1 MRIAIDATPALVRSA
16 GVKNYIHH
24 WVHYLRE
31 QARGDEIRV
40 FPFLDDLGAL
50 NHEASPLGT
59 AATASRLAFVH
70 ALRIF
75 GPALLD
81 MALGDAEV
89 FHASNLIRAAPRHAK
104 LTATLH
110 DLTSWLM
117 PDRNTQASCEA
128 DLQFADRIL
137 SRADGLIAVS
147 ENTRQDAIR
156 LLGIA
161 PEKITTIHSG
171 VAPEYF
177 DAAPRPRERPY
188 LLSVGTIEPRKNF
201 DTLLDAWKQVRAD
214 LRKEFD
220 LVIAGPRGWAGEETF
235 ARVRSEAIYLGYVPE
250 REMPGLFAG
259 ATLFLYPSLYEG
271 FGFPV
276 AQALAARVP
285 VITSNTSALPEVA
298 RDGAALVD
306 PADAEAIAAA
316 IERLLDSPAERT
328 KLAGYGRASA
338 ERFRWEKC
346 AEQSLAFFRR
356 VISR

>member
-1 MRIAIDATPALVRSA
+1 MRIVIDATPTLVRSA

-24 WVHYLRE
+24 WVRYLRA
-31 QARGDEIRV
+31 QARPGEIRV
-40 FPFLDDLGAL
+40 FPFLDDLGEL
-50 NHEASPLGT
+50 NHEASPMGR
-59 AATASRLAFVH
+59 AATTARLAFVH

-81 MALGDAEV
+81 RAIRDADV
-89 FHASNLIRAAPRHAK
+89 FHASNLIRVTPRHAK

-110 DLTSWLM
+110 DMTSWLM
-117 PDRNTQASCEA
+117 PDRNTKASREA
-128 DLQFADRIL
+128 DFQFADRIL

-156 LLGIA
+156 LLGLA

-177 DAAPRPRERPY
+177 DATPRKRDRPY
-188 LLSVGTIEPRKNF
+188 LLSVGTIEPRKNH
-201 DTLLDAWKQVRAD
+201 DTLLDAWKRARSEI
-214 LRKEFD
+214 RKEFD
-220 LVIAGPRGWAGEETF
+220 LVIAGPRGWAPKETF
-235 ARVRSEAIYLGYVPE
+235 ERVQSEAIYLGYVPE
-250 REMPGLFAG
+250 AEMPGLFAG

-271 FGFPV
+271 FGFPA

-285 VITSNTSALPEVA
+285 VITSNTSALPEIA

-306 PADAEAIAAA
+306 PTSADAIAES
-316 IERLLDSPAERT
+316 IERLLDSPSERA
-328 KLAGYGRASA
+328 KLSGYGRASA

-346 AEQSLAFFRR
+346 AEKSFAFFQR

>member
-1 MRIAIDATPALVRSA
+1 M
-16 GVKNYIHH
+16 
-24 WVHYLRE
+24 
-31 QARGDEIRV
+31 
-40 FPFLDDLGAL
+40 
-50 NHEASPLGT
+50 
-59 AATASRLAFVH
+59 H

-75 GPALLD
+75 GPGLLD
-81 MALGDAEV
+81 RALGDADV
-89 FHASNLIRAAPRHAK
+89 FHASNLIRAVPRRSK

-117 PDRNTQASCEA
+117 PYRNTKASCQA
-128 DLQFADRIL
+128 DYQFADRVL

-177 DAAPRPRERPY
+177 DAPPHRRGRPY
-188 LLSVGTIEPRKNF
+188 LLSVGTIEPRKNY
-201 DTLLDAWKQVRAD
+201 DTMLDAWKQVRAS
-214 LRKEFD
+214 LREEFD
-220 LVIAGPRGWAGEETF
+220 LVIAGPRGWAGEETL

-250 REMPGLFAG
+250 PEMPGLFAG

-276 AQALAARVP
+276 AQALAAGVP

-306 PADAEAIAAA
+306 PTNAEAIAAA
-316 IERLLDSPAERT
+316 IERLLDSPSERA
-328 KLAGYGRASA
+328 KLGGYGRASA

-346 AEQSLAFFRR
+346 AEQSLAFFHR

>member
-1 MRIAIDATPALVRSA
+1 MRIAIDATPTLVRSA

-24 WVHYLRE
+24 WVRHLRL
-31 QARGDEIRV
+31 QSRGDEIRV
-40 FPFLDDLGAL
+40 FPFLGDLGEL
-50 NHEASPLGT
+50 NHEASPMGASGT
-59 AATASRLAFVH
+59 VSRLAFVH

-75 GPALLD
+75 GSPLLD
-81 MALGDAEV
+81 HAIPGADI
-89 FHASNLIRAAPRHAK
+89 FHASNLVRTVPRYAR
-104 LTATLH
+104 LTATVH
-110 DLTSWLM
+110 DLTSWIM
-117 PDRNTQASCEA
+117 PDRNTQASFEA
-128 DLQFADRIL
+128 DAQFADRIL
-137 SRADGLIAVS
+137 TRADGLIAVS

-156 LLGIA
+156 ILGIA

-177 DAAPRPRERPY
+177 DAPPRKRDRPY
-188 LLSVGTIEPRKNF
+188 LLSVGTIEPRKNY
-201 DTLLDAWKQVRAD
+201 DTLLDAWTLVRAD

-220 LVIAGPRGWAGEETF
+220 LVIAGPRGWASEETF
-235 ARVRSEAIYLGYVPE
+235 ARVQSEAIYLGYVPE
-250 REMPGLFAG
+250 PEMPGLFAG

-271 FGFPV
+271 FGFPA
-276 AQALAARVP
+276 AQALAACVP

-298 RDGAALVD
+298 RDGAVLVD
-306 PADAEAIAAA
+306 PTDADAIAGA
-316 IERLLDSPAERT
+316 IERLLDSPSERT